1 MLFRCKLWANCPLT
15 VCPHYKP
22 HEHWQTCDV
31 DICRIANMSGC
42 KCALIPDR
50 EEIER
55 EIGRLWDCIDRADLT
70 GKNTDDLVAQVVK
83 LREILDAIP
92 H

>member
-1 MLFRCKLWANCPLT
+1 
-15 VCPHYKP
+15 
-22 HEHWQTCDV
+22 
-31 DICRIANMSGC
+31 MSGC